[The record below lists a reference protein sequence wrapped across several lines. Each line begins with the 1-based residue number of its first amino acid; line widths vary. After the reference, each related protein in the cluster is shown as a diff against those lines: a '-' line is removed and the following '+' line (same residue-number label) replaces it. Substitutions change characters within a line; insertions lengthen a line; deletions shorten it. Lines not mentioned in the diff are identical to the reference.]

1 MHSVASLAGIAS
13 NDRRTAMLAVAL
25 AVAAY
30 LSMYA
35 DGAVHAASLGPASGA
50 FAYLHEFFHHARH
63 LGFACH

>member
-1 MHSVASLAGIAS
+1 MV
-13 NDRRTAMLAVAL
+13 AVAL

-35 DGAVHAASLGPASGA
+35 DGAVHAASLGFASGA